1 MDCMRKCFLL
11 LGFLIGI
18 SIPTIAQRNSI
29 AFKKIAPAQQRADM
43 ELLKKILEA
52 NHPSLYWYSSKNR
65 IDSSYQFVYNQ
76 LTDSINEIDFRNK
89 LAYWINEIKCGHT
102 VVRFSKATS
111 KLIQKNKT
119 PLFPLQIKV
128 WNDSLV
134 VLANSYQKDSVLK
147 RGTIIQSINGIPNI
161 QLTDS
166 IFKYIATDGYANNHK
181 NQLLSNAFPFWYANT
196 FGTDSAYTI
205 EYIDSTGQKNT
216 TIIPHVY
223 KDSLE
228 INYNKKKPTRVIDSR
243 TIKMSKRQQLQ
254 LSRRSLFIDTVAQT
268 AYLRLNTFSKG
279 GLRRFFRKSFKQ
291 INSEGIQNLV
301 IDLRN
306 NGGGKVNN
314 SIRLTQYLTDHP
326 FKIGDSVVAIS
337 RKFTYGKYIKSSW
350 MYWLSMNIAA
360 SKAKDGS
367 IHYKRYEQHYYQPIS
382 RNHYNGN
389 IYLVQGGYTFS
400 ASTMFI
406 AALKGQKNTTVIGE
420 ETGGGYYG
428 NSAMQIPTI
437 VLPNTKIRVS
447 LPMYRLVM
455 NREREKG
462 RGIMPD
468 LNIPPSSYAIKMGVD
483 PKIIA
488 VKQLILSTH

>member
-1 MDCMRKCFLL
+1 MRNCFLL
-11 LGFLIGI
+11 LGLLLGL
-18 SIPTIAQRNSI
+18 SIPTIAQRNSNT
-29 AFKKIAPAQQRADM
+29 FKKIAPAQQRADM

-65 IDSSYQFVYNQ
+65 IDSTYEFVYNQ

-89 LAYWINEIKCGHT
+89 IAYWLNEIKCGHT

-111 KLIQKNKT
+111 KQVQKNKT

-134 VLANSYQKDSVLK
+134 VLANTHQKDSVLK

-196 FGTDSAYTI
+196 FGIDSAYTI

-223 KDSLE
+223 KDSLT
-228 INYNKKKPTRVIDSR
+228 INSSKSKAAR
-243 TIKMSKRQQLQ
+243 TIDTSSYRISKRQQLQ
-254 LSRRSLFIDTVAQT
+254 LSRRSLLIDTAAQT
-268 AYLRLNTFSKG
+268 AYMRLNTFSRG

-291 INSEGIQNLV
+291 INSQSIQNLV

-314 SIRLTQYLTDHP
+314 SIRLTQYLIDHP
-326 FKIGDSVVAIS
+326 FKIGDSVVATS
-337 RKFTYGKYIKSSW
+337 RKFTYGRYIQSSW
-350 MYWLSMNIAA
+350 IYWLAMNFAA
-360 SKAKDGS
+360 SKENDGS
-367 IHYKRYEQHYYQPIS
+367 IHYKRYEQHYYEPIS

-428 NSAMQIPTI
+428 NSAMHIPTI
-437 VLPNTKIRVS
+437 VLPNSKIRVS

-455 NREREKG
+455 DRERVKG

-468 LNIPPSSYAIKMGVD
+468 LNILPSSHAIKMGVD
-483 PKIIA
+483 PKMIA
-488 VKQLILSTH
+488 VKQLIQSKH